1 MNRMPNKE
9 RGMMIMPNRCIAAAI
24 AATLVGAV
32 WFSSLS
38 VQAQALPP
46 VLLVLDK
53 DAIDYGPPPHLLPE
67 DAVNP
72 DIAGIGVRDGLR
84 YFQSHVDSQVV
95 LPSGQAGN
103 DGWFAL
109 RSDPATWD
117 SIEGANDGLK
127 NFAIAGPGLG
137 SPDDNGDRESLLSGV
152 PNVVPIR
159 ANGLAMLVGRNVC
172 AVVYSGDITV
182 TPGNPST
189 ANLQGP
195 TLGRIA
201 FQIVSLGPADDPSYP
216 LVQVQIADWSATC
229 GGDTVP
235 FADAPD

>member
-1 MNRMPNKE
+1 MSNRF
-9 RGMMIMPNRCIAAAI
+9 IAAAI
-24 AATLVGAV
+24 AATLAGAV
-32 WFSSLS
+32 LFSSS
-38 VQAQALPP
+38 AVQAQELPP
-46 VLLVLDK
+46 VLLALDK
-53 DAIDYGPPPHLLPE
+53 DAIDYGPPPHLLPA

-72 DIAGIGVRDGLR
+72 DIAGVGVRDGIL

-95 LPSGQAGN
+95 LPSGNAGN

-109 RSDPATWD
+109 RSDPAAWFTD
-117 SIEGANDGLK
+117 EVDGLK

-137 SPDDNGDRESLLSGV
+137 SPDDNGDRESLLGSV
-152 PNVVPIR
+152 SNVVPIR

-182 TPGNPST
+182 TPGSPPT

-201 FQIVSLGPADDPSYP
+201 FQIVSLVPADDPSYP
-216 LVQVQIADWSATC
+216 QVQVQIADWSDSC
-229 GGDTVP
+229 GGTIVP
-235 FADAPD
+235 FDGAPDP

>member
-1 MNRMPNKE
+1 MAPR
-9 RGMMIMPNRCIAAAI
+9 RFVAAVIAAILA
-24 AATLVGAV
+24 GAV
-32 WFSSLS
+32 LFSNSS

-46 VLLVLDK
+46 VLVVLDK

-72 DIAGIGVRDGLR
+72 DVAGIGVRDGLP

-95 LPSGQAGN
+95 LSSGQAGN

-109 RSDPATWD
+109 RSAPAIWD
-117 SIEGANDGLK
+117 SSEGAGDGLK

-137 SPDDNGDRESLLSGV
+137 SPDDNGDRESLLTDV
-152 PNVVPIR
+152 PDVVPIR
-159 ANGLAMLVGRNVC
+159 ADGLEMLVGRTVC
-172 AVVYSGDITV
+172 AVVYSGDV
-182 TPGNPST
+182 TAAAT

-201 FQIVSLGPADDPSYP
+201 FSIVSLVPADDPAHP
-216 LVQVQIADWSATC
+216 QIQVQIADWSQSC
-229 GGDTVP
+229 GGDMVP
-235 FADAPD
+235 FADAP